1 MMKKSPFATVLVA
14 PLVKAV
20 SISKFVVGAPE
31 AYLTIL
37 LIVAPASVLV
47 KVVAAVPAA

>member
-1 MMKKSPFATVLVA
+1 MMKKSPFATALVA
-14 PLVKAV
+14 LLANAV
-20 SISKFVVGAPE
+20 SISKFEVGAPE

-37 LIVAPASVLV
+37 VIVAPASVLT